1 MAHGTLIVIPT
12 YEERENLRLLVP
24 RIAAACPGVAVLVV
38 DDDSPDGTAE
48 EARRLDAELDIPV
61 DVLVRRGERGLG
73 GAYTAGLRA
82 GLDRGFE
89 RLFTMDADLSHDPEY
104 LPAMEAALGE
114 HDVVVGSR
122 YIIDGGVIN
131 WPISRVILSWTAN
144 RFARFL
150 LRVPGADLTSG
161 YRGYRRGVLE
171 RIGLDRVRSDGYS
184 YLVEMLYLAHRVGA
198 RIGEVPIVFFD
209 RRLGASKIS
218 KREIYRGAWNLLR
231 LRLGR

>member
-1 MAHGTLIVIPT
+1 MADGTLIVVPT

-24 RIAAACPGVAVLVV
+24 KIAAACPEVAVLVV

-48 EARRLDAELDIPV
+48 EARRLDGELGIPV

-89 RLFTMDADLSHDPEY
+89 RLITMDADLSHDPGY
-104 LPAMEAALGE
+104 LPAMVAALRE

-122 YIIDGGVIN
+122 YIVDGGVIN

-161 YRGYRRGVLE
+161 YRGYRREVLE

-184 YLVEMLYLAHRVGA
+184 YLVEMLYLAHRLGA